1 MLAESLIALAG
12 AGGTALVGAMATDA
26 WQTVRAGA
34 ARLFTRGGPERQR
47 AIADRLDHDAELVAR
62 AAEPERVRQGLA
74 PAWQVEWEALLTERP
89 ELADELQGFVERTV
103 AALPRAEQNW
113 TLNVTAHGH
122 GRAYGAL
129 GGNVVVHEA
138 AQPAPGAQPDPPAPG
153 GPGEAAEGPR

>member
-1 MLAESLIALAG
+1 MLAESLVALAG

-34 ARLFTRGGPERQR
+34 ARLFTRGGAAGQEVVE
-47 AIADRLDHDAELVAR
+47 ARLDRDAELVAL
-62 AAEPERVRQGLA
+62 APEPERARQGLA
-74 PAWQVEWEALLTERP
+74 QGWQVELEALLTAHP
-89 ELADELQGFVERTV
+89 ELADELRVFVERTV

-113 TLNVTAHGH
+113 TLNVTARDH

-138 AQPAPGAQPDPPAPG
+138 AQPDPPRGPAPDRG
-153 GPGEAAEGPR
+153 GEAGEGQR